1 MTESREKHAAAH
13 HKNLG
18 FLITGG
24 KSTDEFKSS
33 TEITQ
38 DGVTFQ
44 PFTSL
49 PIGVQSHCMVA
60 LDGDEEEDFFI
71 GGGDTSAGKYSK
83 KAFIYKNNQWINVTE
98 LPTGSRGKYP
108 NVDLGDELC

>member
-1 MTESREKHAAAH
+1 MNEARAQGAAAH
-13 HKNLG
+13 HKDLG
-18 FLITGG
+18 FLVTGG
-24 KSTDEFKSS
+24 KSNGDPFKTS

-83 KAFIYKNNQWINVTE
+83 KAFIHKNNQWMDVNE
-98 LPTGSRGKYP
+98 LPTGSRGK
-108 NVDLGDELC
+108 